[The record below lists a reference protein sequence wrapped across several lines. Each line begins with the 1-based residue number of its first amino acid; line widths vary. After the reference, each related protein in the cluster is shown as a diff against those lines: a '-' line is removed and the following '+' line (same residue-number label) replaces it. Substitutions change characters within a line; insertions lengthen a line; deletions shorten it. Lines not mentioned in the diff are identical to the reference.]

1 MAGLDFFD
9 FCLPVRPASG
19 IILTMLACLDGG
31 KRLCGEV
38 DANIGARCPPLFAPR
53 SPLALMLSLR
63 GAKSSH
69 FRRRI

>member
-9 FCLPVRPASG
+9 FCLPGRPMSG

-38 DANIGARCPPLFAPR
+38 DANISTGRP
-53 SPLALMLSLR
+53 
-63 GAKSSH
+63 G
-69 FRRRI
+69 

>member
-9 FCLPVRPASG
+9 FCLPGRPAAG

-38 DANIGARCPPLFAPR
+38 DANISTGRPGKFGPCWRASTEVKGFA
-53 SPLALMLSLR
+53 
-63 GAKSSH
+63 GKSTPT
-69 FRRRI
+69 